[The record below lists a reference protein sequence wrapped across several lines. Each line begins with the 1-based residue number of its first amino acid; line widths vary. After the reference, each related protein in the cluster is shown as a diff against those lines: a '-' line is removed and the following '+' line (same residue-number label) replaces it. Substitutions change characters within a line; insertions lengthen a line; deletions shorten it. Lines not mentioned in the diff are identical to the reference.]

1 MSLDF
6 NYADVSR
13 DVIFPLVTDP
23 EVIAYYRKH
32 KRMRT
37 VIDNGDDDFRVF
49 SLKTEQLVRLTMS
62 VGIGCITEKNWEKFY
77 TRAYAWQRINS
88 HDSDN
93 IVKASDVYDHIG
105 LRTNASSLTDSKFV
119 KKLVRAI
126 DSESEPGIWLVK
138 NNLNN
143 KGE

>member
-1 MSLDF
+1 MSLNF

-13 DVIFPLVTDP
+13 DVTFPMVTDP
-23 EVIAYYRKH
+23 EEIAYYRKH
-32 KRMRT
+32 KRERT

-49 SLKTEQLVRLTMS
+49 SAKTEQLIWLTMP
-62 VGIGCITEKNWEKFY
+62 VGIGRITEKNWEKFY
-77 TRAYAWQRINS
+77 TRAYAWQRVCN

-119 KKLVRAI
+119 KSLMRAI
-126 DSESEPGIWLVK
+126 DSGSEPGIWLVK
-138 NNLNN
+138 HDLNN

>member
-13 DVIFPLVTDP
+13 DVTFPLVTDP
-23 EVIAYYRKH
+23 EVIAYYRKY

-49 SLKTEQLVRLTMS
+49 SPKTEQLVWLTMS

-93 IVKASDVYDHIG
+93 LVEARDVYDHIG

-119 KKLVRAI
+119 KKLMRAV
-126 DSESEPGIWLVK
+126 DSESKPGIWLVK

>member
-6 NYADVSR
+6 DYAKVSR
-13 DVIFPLVTDP
+13 DVTFPLVTDP
-23 EVIAYYRKH
+23 EEIAYYRKS
-32 KRMRT
+32 KRRT

-49 SLKTEQLVRLTMS
+49 SVKTEQIIWLTMS
-62 VGIGCITEKNWEKFY
+62 VGIGRITEKNWEKFY

-93 IVKASDVYDHIG
+93 LVEASDVYDHIG
-105 LRTNASSLTDSKFV
+105 LCTNASSLTDSKFV
-119 KKLVRAI
+119 KKLVRAVS
-126 DSESEPGIWLVK
+126 SESAAGIWLVK
-138 NNLNN
+138 HNLNK

>member
-13 DVIFPLVTDP
+13 DVTFPLVTDP
-23 EVIAYYRKH
+23 EEIAYYRKH
-32 KRMRT
+32 KRERT

-49 SLKTEQLVRLTMS
+49 SVKTEQIIWLTMP
-62 VGIGCITEKNWEKFY
+62 VGIGHITEKNWEKFY

-93 IVKASDVYDHIG
+93 LIEAKDVYDHIG

-119 KKLVRAI
+119 KKLMRAV
-126 DSESEPGIWLVK
+126 DSESRRGIWLVK
-138 NNLNN
+138 HDLNN

>member
-13 DVIFPLVTDP
+13 DVTFPLVTDP
-23 EVIAYYRKH
+23 ETIAYYRKH
-32 KRMRT
+32 KRERT

-49 SLKTEQLVRLTMS
+49 SVKTEQLIWLTMS
-62 VGIGCITEKNWEKFY
+62 VGIGRITEKNWEKFY
-77 TRAYAWQRINS
+77 TRAYAWQRINN
-88 HDSDN
+88 HGSDN
-93 IVKASDVYDHIG
+93 LVTASDVYDHIG
-105 LRTNASSLTDSKFV
+105 LRTNAASLTDSKFA
-119 KKLVRAI
+119 KSLMRAVS
-126 DSESEPGIWLVK
+126 SESETGIWLVK

>member
-6 NYADVSR
+6 DHSNVSR
-13 DVIFPLVTDP
+13 DVTFPLVTDP
-23 EVIAYYRKH
+23 EEIAYYRKS
-32 KRMRT
+32 KRRT

-49 SLKTEQLVRLTMS
+49 SVKTEQLVCLTMS
-62 VGIGCITEKNWEKFY
+62 VGIGRITEKNWEKFY

-126 DSESEPGIWLVK
+126 DSESESGIWLVK
-138 NNLNN
+138 HDLNK

>member
-1 MSLDF
+1 MRPKPWRVT
-6 NYADVSR
+6 DVS
-13 DVIFPLVTDP
+13 
-23 EVIAYYRKH
+23 
-32 KRMRT
+32 KRRASSPRH
-37 VIDNGDDDFRVF
+37 G
-49 SLKTEQLVRLTMS
+49 
-62 VGIGCITEKNWEKFY
+62 
-77 TRAYAWQRINS
+77 TRAPGGEFV

>member
-6 NYADVSR
+6 DHGNVSR
-13 DVIFPLVTDP
+13 DVTFPRVTDP
-23 EVIAYYRKH
+23 EEIAYYRKS
-32 KRMRT
+32 KRRT

-49 SLKTEQLVRLTMS
+49 SVLTEQIIWLTMS

-93 IVKASDVYDHIG
+93 LVEAKDVYDHIG

-126 DSESEPGIWLVK
+126 DSESEAGIWLVK
-138 NNLNN
+138 HNLNK